1 MSCCDKNYDYSI
13 LWRPIDINKCR
24 IRNRISMS
32 GMGTFTP
39 TMAEQYETESGL
51 RYYEE
56 RAKGGIG
63 LIHTGAYFIDEKT
76 AQGGRTLDFSTDKSI
91 PSGTVLTER
100 VHRWGA
106 KIFAQLSCGTGR
118 NGMPQIGERVP
129 ISSSENP
136 SFYNPSMICR
146 PLSIEEIEE
155 MMEHWKVAAR
165 NAMNMGFDGIQI
177 HAHAGYL
184 MDQFMS
190 EIWNHR
196 KDKYGGS
203 FENRCRF
210 TMETVDAIRSVVGP
224 NFPITYRISL
234 DHRFP
239 GGRTLEESMKILDV
253 LDKCGIDAFDIDAA
267 CYETMDYIFP
277 TRYTGEACMA
287 YVCEEARK
295 HLTKPIINT
304 GNHSMESAV
313 DLLKSGNADIVQFGR
328 QSIADPQ
335 FANKLREG
343 RREDVRPCIVCNEE
357 CIGRIFGR
365 LTQLSCTVNPS
376 VGFESYM
383 EVKPVSGPT
392 NVVVIGGGP
401 GGMYAAEMCAKRGHS
416 VTLLEKATEL
426 GGHFLVASYPPG
438 KGEISGAIRSFIV
451 NCREAGVDIRT
462 NTEATPELVAS
473 LKPDA
478 IIIAT
483 GSVPLRL
490 PIPGLD
496 TCGCSTAEDVLTGK
510 VDTGKRVLVVGGGM
524 VGCECVEFLTER
536 EHIVDMVEMKP
547 VIGEDIVPEARK
559 YIMANLEKHKVT
571 QRVNARVKQFYADGV
586 DYVDTVTGEEAS
598 MRGYD
603 SVVLA
608 MGYKSNNTL
617 EEKLKDLAPQ
627 VIVIGEARQA
637 PGNSMEATG
646 DALNAALAI

>member
-1 MSCCDKNYDYSI
+1 MSCCDKKYDYSI

-39 TMAEQYETESGL
+39 TTVDQVETESGL

-63 LIHTGAYFIDEKT
+63 LIHTGAYFIDEKC
-76 AQGGRTLDFSTDKSI
+76 AQGGRTLDFSSDKSI
-91 PSGTVLTER
+91 PSGTQLTER

-146 PLSIEEIEE
+146 ALTVDEIHE
-155 MMEHWKVAAR
+155 MMEHWKVAAQ
-165 NAMNMGFDGIQI
+165 NAVFMGFDGIQI

-196 KDKYGGS
+196 KDQYGGS

-224 NFPITYRISL
+224 DFPITYRISL

-239 GGRTLEESMKILDV
+239 GGRTIEESMKILDV

-295 HLTKPIINT
+295 HITHPIINT

-313 DLLKSGNADIVQFGR
+313 ELIESGNADIAQFGR

-376 VGFESYM
+376 VGFETAM
-383 EVKPVSGPT
+383 EVKPVTRPT

-401 GGMYAAEMCAKRGHS
+401 GGLEAARCAAERGCS
-416 VTLLEKATEL
+416 VTLYEKDSRL
-426 GGHFLVASYPPG
+426 GGTFL
-438 KGEISGAIRSFIV
+438 
-451 NCREAGVDIRT
+451 T
-462 NTEATPELVAS
+462 
-473 LKPDA
+473 
-478 IIIAT
+478 IAT
-483 GSVPLRL
+483 GDFKWRMPQLIKWYEIQLKKLGVKVVLNTAVAADDPVLKSADAIFVATGSRPTVPH
-490 PIPGLD
+490 IPGIDNKKVIDVVDVHKNGMPEGERVVICGGGLSACD
-496 TCGCSTAEDVLTGK
+496 TAIEYGAKGRKISIVEMLPDVGNDVMVVNKISVDRLLKEYGVELLTSTK
-510 VDTGKRVLVVGGGM
+510 VVGITDEGVEVEHEGAKRVVPADV
-524 VGCECVEFLTER
+524 
-536 EHIVDMVEMKP
+536 IVSAFGRSRNLELADAIQNAYPTKTTIIGDCMKP
-547 VIGEDIVPEARK
+547 AKAGPAIREG
-559 YIMANLEKHKVT
+559 
-571 QRVNARVKQFYADGV
+571 FYA
-586 DYVDTVTGEEAS
+586 
-598 MRGYD
+598 
-603 SVVLA
+603 A
-608 MGYKSNNTL
+608 MA
-617 EEKLKDLAPQ
+617 LK
-627 VIVIGEARQA
+627 
-637 PGNSMEATG
+637 
-646 DALNAALAI
+646 

>member
-1 MSCCDKNYDYSI
+1 MSCCDKKYDYSV

-39 TMAEQYETESGL
+39 TTVDQVETESGL

-76 AQGGRTLDFSTDKSI
+76 AQGGRTLDFSSDKSI
-91 PSGTVLTER
+91 PSGTQLTER

-136 SFYNPSMICR
+136 SFYNPDMICR
-146 PLSIEEIEE
+146 ALTIDEIEE
-155 MMEHWKVAAR
+155 MMEHWKVAAQ
-165 NAMNMGFDGIQI
+165 NAVYMGFDGIQI

-196 KDKYGGS
+196 KDQYGGS

-210 TMETVDAIRSVVGP
+210 AMETVDAIRSVVGP
-224 NFPITYRISL
+224 DFPITYRISL

-239 GGRTLEESMKILDV
+239 GGRTIEESMKILDV

-313 DLLKSGNADIVQFGR
+313 ALLESGNADIAQFGR

-376 VGFESYM
+376 VGFETAM
-383 EVKPVSGPT
+383 EVKPVSKPT

-401 GGMYAAEMCAKRGHS
+401 SGLEAARCAAERGCS
-416 VTLLEKATEL
+416 VTLYEKGDKI
-426 GGHFLVASYPPG
+426 GGTFL
-438 KGEISGAIRSFIV
+438 
-451 NCREAGVDIRT
+451 T
-462 NTEATPELVAS
+462 
-473 LKPDA
+473 
-478 IIIAT
+478 IAT
-483 GSVPLRL
+483 GDFKWRIPQLIEWYGVQLKKLGVKVVLNAEIKADDPVLKSADAIFVATGSKSVMPN
-490 PIPGLD
+490 IPGIDNKKVVDVVDIHKNGMPEGERVVICGGGLSACD
-496 TCGCSTAEDVLTGK
+496 TAIEYGAKGGRKFTIVEMLPQLASDVMVVNKISIDRLLNEYGVEQLTSTK
-510 VDTGKRVLVVGGGM
+510 VIGITDEGVEVEHEGEKRVIPADV
-524 VGCECVEFLTER
+524 
-536 EHIVDMVEMKP
+536 IVAAFGRGRSLELADAVQNEYPTKTVIIGDCMKP
-547 VIGEDIVPEARK
+547 AKAGSAIREG
-559 YIMANLEKHKVT
+559 
-571 QRVNARVKQFYADGV
+571 FYA
-586 DYVDTVTGEEAS
+586 
-598 MRGYD
+598 
-603 SVVLA
+603 A
-608 MGYKSNNTL
+608 MS
-617 EEKLKDLAPQ
+617 LK
-627 VIVIGEARQA
+627 
-637 PGNSMEATG
+637 
-646 DALNAALAI
+646 

>member
-1 MSCCDKNYDYSI
+1 MSCCDKNYDYSL

-76 AQGGRTLDFSTDKSI
+76 AQGGRTLDFSSDKSI

-196 KDKYGGS
+196 TDKYGGS

-253 LDKCGIDAFDIDAA
+253 LDKSGIDAFDIDAA

-313 DLLKSGNADIVQFGR
+313 ELLKSGNADIVQFGR

-383 EVKPVSGPT
+383 EVKPVTKPT

-401 GGMYAAEMCAKRGHS
+401 GGLEAARCAAERGCS
-416 VTLLEKATEL
+416 VTLYEKADRL
-426 GGHFLVASYPPG
+426 GGTFLTIATGDFKWRIPQLIKWYEVQLKKLGVKVVLNTEIGADDPLLKSADAIFVATGSKPILPPIPGIEKAIDVEQIHRNGMPEGKNVVICGGGLSACDTAIEYAAKGDRKFTIVEMLPQLAGDVMVVNKISIDRLLNEYGVEQLVNTKVVGITDAGVEVENAEGKKVLPADVVIGAFGRARSLELADAIQNKYPTKTTIIGDCMKPAKAG
-438 KGEISGAIRSFIV
+438 GAIR
-451 NCREAGVDIRT
+451 EG
-462 NTEATPELVAS
+462 
-473 LKPDA
+473 
-478 IIIAT
+478 
-483 GSVPLRL
+483 
-490 PIPGLD
+490 
-496 TCGCSTAEDVLTGK
+496 
-510 VDTGKRVLVVGGGM
+510 
-524 VGCECVEFLTER
+524 
-536 EHIVDMVEMKP
+536 
-547 VIGEDIVPEARK
+547 
-559 YIMANLEKHKVT
+559 
-571 QRVNARVKQFYADGV
+571 FYA
-586 DYVDTVTGEEAS
+586 
-598 MRGYD
+598 
-603 SVVLA
+603 A
-608 MGYKSNNTL
+608 M
-617 EEKLKDLAPQ
+617 
-627 VIVIGEARQA
+627 
-637 PGNSMEATG
+637 
-646 DALNAALAI
+646 ALI

>member
-1 MSCCDKNYDYSI
+1 MSCCDKKYDYSV

-39 TMAEQYETESGL
+39 TTVDQVETESGL

-91 PSGTVLTER
+91 PSGTQLTER

-136 SFYNPSMICR
+136 SFYNPDMICR
-146 PLSIEEIEE
+146 ALTIDEIEE
-155 MMEHWKVAAR
+155 MMEHWKVAAQ
-165 NAMNMGFDGIQI
+165 NAVYMGFDGIQI

-196 KDKYGGS
+196 TDKYGGS

-224 NFPITYRISL
+224 DFPITYRISL

-239 GGRTLEESMKILDV
+239 GGRTIEESMKILDV

-313 DLLKSGNADIVQFGR
+313 ALLESGNADIAQFGR

-376 VGFESYM
+376 VGFETAM
-383 EVKPVSGPT
+383 EVKPVSKPT

-401 GGMYAAEMCAKRGHS
+401 GGLEAARCAAERGCS
-416 VTLLEKATEL
+416 VTLYEKGDKI
-426 GGHFLVASYPPG
+426 GGTFL
-438 KGEISGAIRSFIV
+438 
-451 NCREAGVDIRT
+451 T
-462 NTEATPELVAS
+462 
-473 LKPDA
+473 
-478 IIIAT
+478 IAT
-483 GSVPLRL
+483 GDFKWRIPQLIEWYGVQLKKLGVKVVLNAEIKADDPVLKSADAIFVATGSKSVMPN
-490 PIPGLD
+490 IPGIDNKKVVDVVDIHKNGMPEGERVVICGGGLSACD
-496 TCGCSTAEDVLTGK
+496 TAIEYGAKGGRKFTIVEMLPQLASDVMVVNKISIDRLLNEYGVEQLTSTK
-510 VDTGKRVLVVGGGM
+510 VIGITDEGVEVEHEGEKRVIPADV
-524 VGCECVEFLTER
+524 
-536 EHIVDMVEMKP
+536 IVAAFGRGRSLELADAVQNEYPTKTVIIGDCMKP
-547 VIGEDIVPEARK
+547 AKAG
-559 YIMANLEKHKVT
+559 
-571 QRVNARVKQFYADGV
+571 NAIREGFYA
-586 DYVDTVTGEEAS
+586 
-598 MRGYD
+598 
-603 SVVLA
+603 A
-608 MGYKSNNTL
+608 MS
-617 EEKLKDLAPQ
+617 LK
-627 VIVIGEARQA
+627 
-637 PGNSMEATG
+637 
-646 DALNAALAI
+646 

>member
-1 MSCCDKNYDYSI
+1 MSCCDKKYDYSI
-13 LWRPIDINKCR
+13 LWHPIDINKCR

-39 TMAEQYETESGL
+39 TTVDQVETESGL

-91 PSGTVLTER
+91 PSGTQLTER

-136 SFYNPSMICR
+136 SFYNPDMICR
-146 PLSIEEIEE
+146 ALTIDEIEE
-155 MMEHWKVAAR
+155 MMEHWKVAAQ
-165 NAMNMGFDGIQI
+165 NAVYMGFDGIQI

-196 KDKYGGS
+196 TDKYGGS

-224 NFPITYRISL
+224 DFPITYRISL

-239 GGRTLEESMKILDV
+239 GGRTIEESMKILDV

-313 DLLKSGNADIVQFGR
+313 ALLESGNADIAQFGR

-376 VGFESYM
+376 VGFETAM
-383 EVKPVSGPT
+383 EVKPVTRPT

-401 GGMYAAEMCAKRGHS
+401 GGLEAARCAAERGCS
-416 VTLLEKATEL
+416 VTLYEKGDKI
-426 GGHFLVASYPPG
+426 GGTFL
-438 KGEISGAIRSFIV
+438 
-451 NCREAGVDIRT
+451 T
-462 NTEATPELVAS
+462 
-473 LKPDA
+473 
-478 IIIAT
+478 IAT
-483 GSVPLRL
+483 GDFKWRIPQLIEWYGVQLKKLGVKVVLNAEIKADDPVLKSADAIFVATGSKSVMPN
-490 PIPGLD
+490 IPGIDNKKVVDVVDIHKNGMPEGERVVICGGGLSACD
-496 TCGCSTAEDVLTGK
+496 TAIEYGAKGGRKFTIVEMLPQLASDVMVVNKISIDRLLNEYGVEQLTSTK
-510 VDTGKRVLVVGGGM
+510 VIGITDEGVEVEHEGEKRVIPADV
-524 VGCECVEFLTER
+524 
-536 EHIVDMVEMKP
+536 IVAAFGRGRSLELADAVQNEYPTKTVIIGDCMKP
-547 VIGEDIVPEARK
+547 AKAGSAIREG
-559 YIMANLEKHKVT
+559 
-571 QRVNARVKQFYADGV
+571 FYA
-586 DYVDTVTGEEAS
+586 
-598 MRGYD
+598 
-603 SVVLA
+603 A
-608 MGYKSNNTL
+608 MS
-617 EEKLKDLAPQ
+617 LK
-627 VIVIGEARQA
+627 
-637 PGNSMEATG
+637 
-646 DALNAALAI
+646 

>member
-1 MSCCDKNYDYSI
+1 MSCCDKKYDYSV

-39 TMAEQYETESGL
+39 TTVDQVETESGL

-63 LIHTGAYFIDEKT
+63 LIHTGAYFIDEKC
-76 AQGGRTLDFSTDKSI
+76 AQGGRTLDFSSDKSI
-91 PSGTVLTER
+91 PSGTQLTER

-146 PLSIEEIEE
+146 ALTVDEIHE
-155 MMEHWKVAAR
+155 MMEHWKVAAQ
-165 NAMNMGFDGIQI
+165 NAVFMGFDGIQI

-196 KDKYGGS
+196 KDQYGGS

-210 TMETVDAIRSVVGP
+210 AMETVDAIRSVVGP
-224 NFPITYRISL
+224 DFPITYRISL

-239 GGRTLEESMKILDV
+239 GGRTIEESMKILDV

-313 DLLKSGNADIVQFGR
+313 ALLESGNADIAQFGR

-376 VGFESYM
+376 VGFETAM
-383 EVKPVSGPT
+383 EVKPVSKPT

-401 GGMYAAEMCAKRGHS
+401 GGLEAARCAAERGCS
-416 VTLLEKATEL
+416 VTLYEKGDKI
-426 GGHFLVASYPPG
+426 GGTFL
-438 KGEISGAIRSFIV
+438 
-451 NCREAGVDIRT
+451 T
-462 NTEATPELVAS
+462 
-473 LKPDA
+473 
-478 IIIAT
+478 IAT
-483 GSVPLRL
+483 GDFKWRIPQLIEWYGVQLKKLGVKVVLNAEIKADDPVLKSADAIFVATGSKSVMPN
-490 PIPGLD
+490 IPGIDNKKVVDVVDIHKNGMPEGERVVICGGGLSACD
-496 TCGCSTAEDVLTGK
+496 TAIEYGAKGGRKFTIVEMLPQLASDVMVVNKISVDRLLKEYGVELLTSTRVVGITDEGVEVEHEGA
-510 VDTGKRVLVVGGGM
+510 KRVVPADV
-524 VGCECVEFLTER
+524 
-536 EHIVDMVEMKP
+536 IVSAFGRSRNLELADAIQNAYPTKTTIIGDCMKP
-547 VIGEDIVPEARK
+547 AKAGPAIREG
-559 YIMANLEKHKVT
+559 
-571 QRVNARVKQFYADGV
+571 FYA
-586 DYVDTVTGEEAS
+586 
-598 MRGYD
+598 
-603 SVVLA
+603 A
-608 MGYKSNNTL
+608 MA
-617 EEKLKDLAPQ
+617 LK
-627 VIVIGEARQA
+627 
-637 PGNSMEATG
+637 
-646 DALNAALAI
+646 

>member
-1 MSCCDKNYDYSI
+1 MSCCDKKYDYSI
-13 LWRPIDINKCR
+13 LWHPIDINKCR

-39 TMAEQYETESGL
+39 TTVDQIETESGM

-91 PSGTVLTER
+91 PSGTTLTER

-136 SFYNPSMICR
+136 SFYNPDMICR
-146 PLSIEEIEE
+146 ALTIDEIEE
-155 MMEHWKVAAR
+155 MMEHWKVAAL
-165 NAMNMGFDGIQI
+165 NAVRMGFDGIQI

-196 KDKYGGS
+196 TDKYGGS

-210 TMETVDAIRSVVGP
+210 AMETVDAIRSVVGP
-224 NFPITYRISL
+224 DFPITYRISL

-239 GGRTLEESMKILDV
+239 GGRTIEESMKILDV
-253 LDKCGIDAFDIDAA
+253 LDKSGIDAFDIDAA

-313 DLLKSGNADIVQFGR
+313 ALLESGNADIVQFGR

-383 EVKPVSGPT
+383 EVKPVSKPT

-401 GGMYAAEMCAKRGHS
+401 GGLEAARCAAERGCS
-416 VTLLEKATEL
+416 VTLYEKADHL
-426 GGHFLVASYPPG
+426 GGTFL
-438 KGEISGAIRSFIV
+438 
-451 NCREAGVDIRT
+451 T
-462 NTEATPELVAS
+462 
-473 LKPDA
+473 
-478 IIIAT
+478 IAT
-483 GSVPLRL
+483 GDFKWRMPQLIEWYRVQLEKLGVKVVLNTEMSVDDPVLKSADAIFVATGSKSFM
-490 PIPGLD
+490 PNIPGIDNKKVIDVVDVHKNGMPEGKNVVICGGGLSACD
-496 TCGCSTAEDVLTGK
+496 TAIEYGKAGDRHISIVEMLPDVGSDVMMVNKISVDRLLKEYNVELLTSTK
-510 VDTGKRVLVVGGGM
+510 VVGVTDEG
-524 VGCECVEFLTER
+524 VEV
-536 EHIVDMVEMKP
+536 EHDGVKSVVPADVVVAAFGRARNLELADAIENAYPTKTTIIGDCMKP
-547 VIGEDIVPEARK
+547 AKAGPAIREG
-559 YIMANLEKHKVT
+559 
-571 QRVNARVKQFYADGV
+571 FYA
-586 DYVDTVTGEEAS
+586 
-598 MRGYD
+598 
-603 SVVLA
+603 A
-608 MGYKSNNTL
+608 MS
-617 EEKLKDLAPQ
+617 LK
-627 VIVIGEARQA
+627 
-637 PGNSMEATG
+637 
-646 DALNAALAI
+646 

>member
-1 MSCCDKNYDYSI
+1 MSCCDKKYDYSV

-39 TMAEQYETESGL
+39 TTVDQVETESGL

-91 PSGTVLTER
+91 PSGTQLTER

-146 PLSIEEIEE
+146 ALTVDEIHE
-155 MMEHWKVAAR
+155 MMEHWKVAAQ
-165 NAMNMGFDGIQI
+165 NAVYMGFDGIQI

-196 KDKYGGS
+196 KDQYGGS

-210 TMETVDAIRSVVGP
+210 AMETVDAIRSVVGP
-224 NFPITYRISL
+224 DFPITYRISL
-234 DHRFP
+234 DHRFT
-239 GGRTLEESMKILDV
+239 GGRTIEESMKILDV

-295 HLTKPIINT
+295 HITHPIINT

-313 DLLKSGNADIVQFGR
+313 ALLESGNADIAQFGR

-376 VGFESYM
+376 VGFETAM
-383 EVKPVSGPT
+383 EVKPVSKPT

-401 GGMYAAEMCAKRGHS
+401 GGLEAARCAAERGCS
-416 VTLLEKATEL
+416 VTLYEKGDKI
-426 GGHFLVASYPPG
+426 GGTFL
-438 KGEISGAIRSFIV
+438 
-451 NCREAGVDIRT
+451 T
-462 NTEATPELVAS
+462 
-473 LKPDA
+473 
-478 IIIAT
+478 IAT
-483 GSVPLRL
+483 GDFKWRIPQLIEWYGVQLKKLGVKVVLNAEIKADDPVLKSADAIFVATGSKSVMPN
-490 PIPGLD
+490 IPGIDNKKVVDVVDIHKNGMPEGERVVICGGGLSACD
-496 TCGCSTAEDVLTGK
+496 TAIEYGAKGGRKFTIVEMLPQLASDVMVVNKISIDRLLNEYGVEQLTSTK
-510 VDTGKRVLVVGGGM
+510 VIGITDEGVEVEHEGEKRVIPADV
-524 VGCECVEFLTER
+524 
-536 EHIVDMVEMKP
+536 IVAAFGRGRSLELADAVQNEYPTKTVIIGDCMKP
-547 VIGEDIVPEARK
+547 AKAG
-559 YIMANLEKHKVT
+559 
-571 QRVNARVKQFYADGV
+571 NAIREGFYA
-586 DYVDTVTGEEAS
+586 
-598 MRGYD
+598 
-603 SVVLA
+603 A
-608 MGYKSNNTL
+608 MS
-617 EEKLKDLAPQ
+617 LK
-627 VIVIGEARQA
+627 
-637 PGNSMEATG
+637 
-646 DALNAALAI
+646 

>member
-1 MSCCDKNYDYSI
+1 MSCCDKKYDYSI
-13 LWRPIDINKCR
+13 LWHPIDINKCR

-39 TMAEQYETESGL
+39 TTVDQVETESGL

-91 PSGTVLTER
+91 PSGTTLTER

-136 SFYNPSMICR
+136 SFYNPDMICR
-146 PLSIEEIEE
+146 ALTIDEIEE
-155 MMEHWKVAAR
+155 MMEHWKVAAQ
-165 NAMNMGFDGIQI
+165 NAVFMGFDGIQI

-196 KDKYGGS
+196 KDQYGGS

-210 TMETVDAIRSVVGP
+210 AMETVDAIRSVVGP
-224 NFPITYRISL
+224 DFPITYRISL

-239 GGRTLEESMKILDV
+239 GGRTIEESMKILDV

-313 DLLKSGNADIVQFGR
+313 ELIESGNADIAQFGR

-335 FANKLREG
+335 FATKLREG

-376 VGFESYM
+376 VGFETAM
-383 EVKPVSGPT
+383 EVKPVSKPT

-401 GGMYAAEMCAKRGHS
+401 GGLEAARCAAERGCS
-416 VTLLEKATEL
+416 VTLYEKGDKI
-426 GGHFLVASYPPG
+426 GGTFL
-438 KGEISGAIRSFIV
+438 
-451 NCREAGVDIRT
+451 T
-462 NTEATPELVAS
+462 
-473 LKPDA
+473 
-478 IIIAT
+478 IAT
-483 GSVPLRL
+483 GDFKWRIPQLIEWYGVQLKKLGVKVVLNAEIKADDPVLKSADAIFVATGSKSVMPN
-490 PIPGLD
+490 IPGIDNKKVVDVVDIHKNGMPEGERVVICGGGLSACD
-496 TCGCSTAEDVLTGK
+496 TAIEYGAKGGRKFTIVEMLPQLASDVMVVNKISIDRLLNEYGVEQLTSTK
-510 VDTGKRVLVVGGGM
+510 VIGITDEGVEVEHEGEKRVIPADV
-524 VGCECVEFLTER
+524 
-536 EHIVDMVEMKP
+536 IVAAFGRGRSLELADAVQNEYPTKTVIIGDCMKP
-547 VIGEDIVPEARK
+547 AKAGSAIREG
-559 YIMANLEKHKVT
+559 
-571 QRVNARVKQFYADGV
+571 FYA
-586 DYVDTVTGEEAS
+586 
-598 MRGYD
+598 
-603 SVVLA
+603 A
-608 MGYKSNNTL
+608 MA
-617 EEKLKDLAPQ
+617 LK
-627 VIVIGEARQA
+627 
-637 PGNSMEATG
+637 
-646 DALNAALAI
+646 

>member
-129 ISSSENP
+129 LSSSETP
-136 SFYNPSMICR
+136 AFYNPSRICR

-155 MMEHWKVAAR
+155 MMEHWKVAAT
-165 NAMNMGFDGIQI
+165 NAVRMGFDGIQI

-196 KDKYGGS
+196 TDKYGGS

-313 DLLKSGNADIVQFGR
+313 ELLKSGNADIAQFGR

-401 GGMYAAEMCAKRGHS
+401 GGLEAARCAAERGCS
-416 VTLLEKATEL
+416 VTLYEKADRL
-426 GGHFLVASYPPG
+426 GGTFL
-438 KGEISGAIRSFIV
+438 
-451 NCREAGVDIRT
+451 T
-462 NTEATPELVAS
+462 
-473 LKPDA
+473 
-478 IIIAT
+478 IAT
-483 GSVPLRL
+483 GDFKWRIPQLIKWYEVQLKKLGVKVVLNTEIGVDDPVLESADAVFVATGSKPVM
-490 PIPGLD
+490 PGIPGIEKAIDVEQIHKNGMPEVKNVVICGGGLSACD
-496 TCGCSTAEDVLTGK
+496 TAIEYAAKGDRKFTIVEMLPQLASDVMVVNKISIDRLLNEYGVEQLVNTK
-510 VDTGKRVLVVGGGM
+510 VVGITDAG
-524 VGCECVEFLTER
+524 VE
-536 EHIVDMVEMKP
+536 VESAEGKKVLPADVVIGAFGRARSLELADAIQNKYPMKTTIIGDCMKP
-547 VIGEDIVPEARK
+547 AKAGSAIREG
-559 YIMANLEKHKVT
+559 
-571 QRVNARVKQFYADGV
+571 FYA
-586 DYVDTVTGEEAS
+586 
-598 MRGYD
+598 
-603 SVVLA
+603 A
-608 MGYKSNNTL
+608 MA
-617 EEKLKDLAPQ
+617 LK
-627 VIVIGEARQA
+627 
-637 PGNSMEATG
+637 
-646 DALNAALAI
+646 

>member
-1 MSCCDKNYDYSI
+1 MSCCDKKYDYSI

-39 TMAEQYETESGL
+39 TTVDQVETESGL

-76 AQGGRTLDFSTDKSI
+76 AQGGRTLDFSSDKSI
-91 PSGTVLTER
+91 PSGTQLTER

-136 SFYNPSMICR
+136 SFYNPDMICR
-146 PLSIEEIEE
+146 ALTIDEIEE
-155 MMEHWKVAAR
+155 MMEHWKVAAQ
-165 NAMNMGFDGIQI
+165 NAVYMGFDGIQI

-196 KDKYGGS
+196 TDKYGGS

-210 TMETVDAIRSVVGP
+210 AMETVDAIRSVVGP
-224 NFPITYRISL
+224 DFPITYRISL

-239 GGRTLEESMKILDV
+239 GGRTIEESMKILDV

-313 DLLKSGNADIVQFGR
+313 ALLESGNADIAQFGR

-376 VGFESYM
+376 VGFETAM
-383 EVKPVSGPT
+383 EVKPVSKPT

-401 GGMYAAEMCAKRGHS
+401 GGLEAARCAAERGCS
-416 VTLLEKATEL
+416 VTLYEKGDKI
-426 GGHFLVASYPPG
+426 GGTFL
-438 KGEISGAIRSFIV
+438 
-451 NCREAGVDIRT
+451 T
-462 NTEATPELVAS
+462 
-473 LKPDA
+473 
-478 IIIAT
+478 IAT
-483 GSVPLRL
+483 GDFKWRIPQLIEWYGVQLKKLGVKVVLNAEIKADDPVLKSADAIFVATGSKSVMPN
-490 PIPGLD
+490 IPGIDNKKVVDVVDIHKNGMPEGERVVICGGGLSACD
-496 TCGCSTAEDVLTGK
+496 TAIEYGAKGGRKFTIVEMLPQLASDVMVVNKISIDRLLNEYGVEQLTSTK
-510 VDTGKRVLVVGGGM
+510 VIGITDEGVEVEHEGEKRVIPADV
-524 VGCECVEFLTER
+524 
-536 EHIVDMVEMKP
+536 IVAAFGRGRSLELADAVQNEYPTKTVIIGDCMKP
-547 VIGEDIVPEARK
+547 AKAGSAIREG
-559 YIMANLEKHKVT
+559 
-571 QRVNARVKQFYADGV
+571 FYA
-586 DYVDTVTGEEAS
+586 
-598 MRGYD
+598 
-603 SVVLA
+603 A
-608 MGYKSNNTL
+608 MS
-617 EEKLKDLAPQ
+617 LK
-627 VIVIGEARQA
+627 
-637 PGNSMEATG
+637 
-646 DALNAALAI
+646 

>member
-1 MSCCDKNYDYSI
+1 MSCCDKNYDYSL

-76 AQGGRTLDFSTDKSI
+76 AQGGRTLDFSSDKSI

-106 KIFAQLSCGTGR
+106 KMFAQLSCGTGR

-253 LDKCGIDAFDIDAA
+253 LDKSGIDAFDIDAA

-313 DLLKSGNADIVQFGR
+313 ELLKSGNADIVQFGR

-383 EVKPVSGPT
+383 EVKPVTKPT

-401 GGMYAAEMCAKRGHS
+401 GGLEAARCAAERGCS
-416 VTLLEKATEL
+416 VTLYEKADRL
-426 GGHFLVASYPPG
+426 GGTFLTIATGDFKWRIPQLIKWYEVQLKKLGVKVVLNTEVSADDPLLKSADAIFVATGSKPILPPIPGIEKAIDVEQIHRNGMPEGKKVVICGGGLSACDTAIEYAAKGDRKFTIVEMLPQLAGDVMVVNKISIDRLLNEYGVEQLVNTKVVGITDAGVEVENAEGKKVLPADVVIGAFGRARSLELADAIQNKYPTKTTIIGDCMKPAKAG
-438 KGEISGAIRSFIV
+438 GAIR
-451 NCREAGVDIRT
+451 EG
-462 NTEATPELVAS
+462 
-473 LKPDA
+473 
-478 IIIAT
+478 
-483 GSVPLRL
+483 
-490 PIPGLD
+490 
-496 TCGCSTAEDVLTGK
+496 
-510 VDTGKRVLVVGGGM
+510 
-524 VGCECVEFLTER
+524 
-536 EHIVDMVEMKP
+536 
-547 VIGEDIVPEARK
+547 
-559 YIMANLEKHKVT
+559 
-571 QRVNARVKQFYADGV
+571 FYA
-586 DYVDTVTGEEAS
+586 
-598 MRGYD
+598 
-603 SVVLA
+603 A
-608 MGYKSNNTL
+608 M
-617 EEKLKDLAPQ
+617 
-627 VIVIGEARQA
+627 
-637 PGNSMEATG
+637 
-646 DALNAALAI
+646 ALI

>member
-1 MSCCDKNYDYSI
+1 MSCCDKKYDYSI
-13 LWRPIDINKCR
+13 LWHPIDINKCR

-39 TMAEQYETESGL
+39 TTVDQVETESGL

-91 PSGTVLTER
+91 PSGTTLTER

-136 SFYNPSMICR
+136 SFYNPDMICR
-146 PLSIEEIEE
+146 ALTIDEIEE
-155 MMEHWKVAAR
+155 MMEHWKVAAL
-165 NAMNMGFDGIQI
+165 NAVRMGFDGIQI

-196 KDKYGGS
+196 TDKYGGS

-210 TMETVDAIRSVVGP
+210 AMETVDAIRSVVGP
-224 NFPITYRISL
+224 DFPITYRISL

-239 GGRTLEESMKILDV
+239 GGRTIEESMKILDV
-253 LDKCGIDAFDIDAA
+253 LDKSGIDAFDIDAA

-313 DLLKSGNADIVQFGR
+313 ALLESGNADIAQFGR

-383 EVKPVSGPT
+383 EVKPVSKPT

-401 GGMYAAEMCAKRGHS
+401 GGLEAARCAAERGCS
-416 VTLLEKATEL
+416 VTLYEKADHL
-426 GGHFLVASYPPG
+426 GGTFL
-438 KGEISGAIRSFIV
+438 
-451 NCREAGVDIRT
+451 T
-462 NTEATPELVAS
+462 
-473 LKPDA
+473 
-478 IIIAT
+478 IAT
-483 GSVPLRL
+483 GDFKWRMPQLIEWYRVQLEKLGVKVVLNTEMSVDDPVLKSADAIFVATGSKSFM
-490 PIPGLD
+490 PNIPGIDNKKVIDVVDVHKNGMPEGKNVVICGGGLSACD
-496 TCGCSTAEDVLTGK
+496 TAIEYGKAGDRHISIVEMLPDVGSDVMMVNKISVDRLLKEYNVELLTSTK
-510 VDTGKRVLVVGGGM
+510 VVGVTDEG
-524 VGCECVEFLTER
+524 VEV
-536 EHIVDMVEMKP
+536 EHDGAKRIVPADVVVAAFGRARNLELADAIENAYPTKTTIIGDCMKP
-547 VIGEDIVPEARK
+547 AKAGPAIREG
-559 YIMANLEKHKVT
+559 
-571 QRVNARVKQFYADGV
+571 FYA
-586 DYVDTVTGEEAS
+586 
-598 MRGYD
+598 
-603 SVVLA
+603 A
-608 MGYKSNNTL
+608 MS
-617 EEKLKDLAPQ
+617 LK
-627 VIVIGEARQA
+627 
-637 PGNSMEATG
+637 
-646 DALNAALAI
+646 

>member
-1 MSCCDKNYDYSI
+1 MSCCDKKYDYSI
-13 LWRPIDINKCR
+13 LWHPIDINKCR

-39 TMAEQYETESGL
+39 TTVDQIETESGM

-91 PSGTVLTER
+91 PSGTTLTER

-136 SFYNPSMICR
+136 SFYNPDMICR
-146 PLSIEEIEE
+146 ALTIDEIEE
-155 MMEHWKVAAR
+155 MMEHWKVAAL
-165 NAMNMGFDGIQI
+165 NAVRMGFDGIQI

-196 KDKYGGS
+196 TDKYGGS

-210 TMETVDAIRSVVGP
+210 AIETVDAIRSVVGP
-224 NFPITYRISL
+224 DFPITYRISL

-239 GGRTLEESMKILDV
+239 GGRTIEESMKILDV
-253 LDKCGIDAFDIDAA
+253 LDKSGIDAFDIDAA

-313 DLLKSGNADIVQFGR
+313 ALLESGNADIVQFGR

-383 EVKPVSGPT
+383 EVKPVSKPT

-401 GGMYAAEMCAKRGHS
+401 GGLEAARCAAERGCS
-416 VTLLEKATEL
+416 VTLYEKADHL
-426 GGHFLVASYPPG
+426 GGTFL
-438 KGEISGAIRSFIV
+438 
-451 NCREAGVDIRT
+451 T
-462 NTEATPELVAS
+462 
-473 LKPDA
+473 
-478 IIIAT
+478 IAT
-483 GSVPLRL
+483 GDFKWRMPQLIEWYRVQLEKLGVKVVLNTEMSVDDPVLKSADAIFVATGSKSFM
-490 PIPGLD
+490 PNIPGIDNKKVIDVVDVHKNGMPEGKNVVICGGGLSACD
-496 TCGCSTAEDVLTGK
+496 TAIEYGKAGGRHISIVEMLPDVGSDVMVVNKISVDRLLKEYNVELLTSTK
-510 VDTGKRVLVVGGGM
+510 VVGVTDEG
-524 VGCECVEFLTER
+524 VEV
-536 EHIVDMVEMKP
+536 EHDGAKRIVPADVVVAAFGRARNLELADAIENAYPTKTTIIGDCMKP
-547 VIGEDIVPEARK
+547 AKAGPAIREG
-559 YIMANLEKHKVT
+559 
-571 QRVNARVKQFYADGV
+571 FYA
-586 DYVDTVTGEEAS
+586 
-598 MRGYD
+598 
-603 SVVLA
+603 A
-608 MGYKSNNTL
+608 MS
-617 EEKLKDLAPQ
+617 LK
-627 VIVIGEARQA
+627 
-637 PGNSMEATG
+637 
-646 DALNAALAI
+646 

>member
-1 MSCCDKNYDYSI
+1 MSCCDKKYDYSI

-39 TMAEQYETESGL
+39 TTVDQVETESGL

-91 PSGTVLTER
+91 PSGTQLTER

-146 PLSIEEIEE
+146 ALTVDEIHE
-155 MMEHWKVAAR
+155 MMEHWKVAAQ
-165 NAMNMGFDGIQI
+165 NAVYMGFDGIQI

-196 KDKYGGS
+196 TDKYGGS

-224 NFPITYRISL
+224 DFPITYRISL

-239 GGRTLEESMKILDV
+239 GGRTIEESMKILDV
-253 LDKCGIDAFDIDAA
+253 LDKSGIDAFDIDAA

-313 DLLKSGNADIVQFGR
+313 ALLESGNADIVQFGR

-383 EVKPVSGPT
+383 EVKPVSKPT

-401 GGMYAAEMCAKRGHS
+401 GGLEAARCAAERGCS
-416 VTLLEKATEL
+416 VTLYEKADHL
-426 GGHFLVASYPPG
+426 GGTFL
-438 KGEISGAIRSFIV
+438 
-451 NCREAGVDIRT
+451 T
-462 NTEATPELVAS
+462 
-473 LKPDA
+473 
-478 IIIAT
+478 IAT
-483 GSVPLRL
+483 GDFKWRMPQLIEWYRVQLEKLGVKVVLSTEMSVDDPVLKSADAIFVATGSKSFM
-490 PIPGLD
+490 PNIPGIDNKKVIDVVDVHKNGMPEGKNVVICGGGLSACD
-496 TCGCSTAEDVLTGK
+496 TAIEYGAKGGRHISIVEMLPDVGNDVMVVNKISVDRLLKEYNVELLTSTK
-510 VDTGKRVLVVGGGM
+510 VVGVTDEG
-524 VGCECVEFLTER
+524 VEV
-536 EHIVDMVEMKP
+536 EHDGAKRIVPADVVVAAFGRARNLELADAIENAYPTKTTIIGDCMKP
-547 VIGEDIVPEARK
+547 AKAGPAIREG
-559 YIMANLEKHKVT
+559 
-571 QRVNARVKQFYADGV
+571 FYA
-586 DYVDTVTGEEAS
+586 
-598 MRGYD
+598 
-603 SVVLA
+603 A
-608 MGYKSNNTL
+608 MS
-617 EEKLKDLAPQ
+617 LK
-627 VIVIGEARQA
+627 
-637 PGNSMEATG
+637 
-646 DALNAALAI
+646 

>member
-155 MMEHWKVAAR
+155 MMEHWKVAAT
-165 NAMNMGFDGIQI
+165 NAVRMGFDGIQI

-196 KDKYGGS
+196 TDKYGGS

-313 DLLKSGNADIVQFGR
+313 ELLKSGNADIAQFGR

-401 GGMYAAEMCAKRGHS
+401 GGLEAARCAAERGCS
-416 VTLLEKATEL
+416 VTLYEKADRL
-426 GGHFLVASYPPG
+426 GGTFL
-438 KGEISGAIRSFIV
+438 
-451 NCREAGVDIRT
+451 T
-462 NTEATPELVAS
+462 
-473 LKPDA
+473 
-478 IIIAT
+478 IAT
-483 GSVPLRL
+483 GDFKWRIPQLIKWYEVQLKKLGVKVVLNTEIGVDDPVLESADAVFVATGSKPVM
-490 PIPGLD
+490 PAIPGIEKAIDVEQIHKNGMPEGKNVVICGGGLSACD
-496 TCGCSTAEDVLTGK
+496 TAIEYAAKGGRKFTIVEMLPQLASDVMVVNKISIDRLLNEYGVEQLVNTK
-510 VDTGKRVLVVGGGM
+510 VVGITDAG
-524 VGCECVEFLTER
+524 VE
-536 EHIVDMVEMKP
+536 VESAEGKKVLPADVVIGAFGRVRSLVLADAIQNKYPMKTTIIGDCMKP
-547 VIGEDIVPEARK
+547 AKAGSAIREG
-559 YIMANLEKHKVT
+559 
-571 QRVNARVKQFYADGV
+571 FYA
-586 DYVDTVTGEEAS
+586 
-598 MRGYD
+598 
-603 SVVLA
+603 A
-608 MGYKSNNTL
+608 MA
-617 EEKLKDLAPQ
+617 LK
-627 VIVIGEARQA
+627 
-637 PGNSMEATG
+637 
-646 DALNAALAI
+646 

>member
-1 MSCCDKNYDYSI
+1 MSCCDKKYDYSI
-13 LWRPIDINKCR
+13 LWHPIDINKCR

-155 MMEHWKVAAR
+155 MMEHWKVAAT
-165 NAMNMGFDGIQI
+165 NAVRMGFDGIQI

-196 KDKYGGS
+196 TDKYGGS

-313 DLLKSGNADIVQFGR
+313 ELLKSGNADIAQFGR

-401 GGMYAAEMCAKRGHS
+401 GGLEAARCAAERGCS
-416 VTLLEKATEL
+416 VTLYEKADRL
-426 GGHFLVASYPPG
+426 GGTFL
-438 KGEISGAIRSFIV
+438 
-451 NCREAGVDIRT
+451 T
-462 NTEATPELVAS
+462 
-473 LKPDA
+473 
-478 IIIAT
+478 IAT
-483 GSVPLRL
+483 GDFKWRIPQLIKWYEVQLKKLGVKVVLNTEIGVDDPVLESADAVFVATGSKPVM
-490 PIPGLD
+490 PAIPGIEK
-496 TCGCSTAEDVLTGK
+496 AIDVERFHKNGMPEGK
-510 VDTGKRVLVVGGGM
+510 NVVICGGGLSA
-524 VGCECVEFLTER
+524 CDTAIE
-536 EHIVDMVEMKP
+536 
-547 VIGEDIVPEARK
+547 
-559 YIMANLEKHKVT
+559 
-571 QRVNARVKQFYADGV
+571 YAAKGGRQV
-586 DYVDTVTGEEAS
+586 HH
-598 MRGYD
+598 RGD
-603 SVVLA
+603 A
-608 MGYKSNNTL
+608 
-617 EEKLKDLAPQ
+617 AQ
-627 VIVIGEARQA
+627 ARQRRHGRQQDQHRPPA
-637 PGNSMEATG
+637 Q
-646 DALNAALAI
+646 

>member
-1 MSCCDKNYDYSI
+1 MPCCDKNYDYSI

-155 MMEHWKVAAR
+155 MMEHWKVAAT
-165 NAMNMGFDGIQI
+165 NAVRMGFDGIQI

-196 KDKYGGS
+196 TDKYGGS

-313 DLLKSGNADIVQFGR
+313 ELLKSGNADIAQFGR

-401 GGMYAAEMCAKRGHS
+401 GGLEAARCAAERGCS
-416 VTLLEKATEL
+416 VTLYEKADRL
-426 GGHFLVASYPPG
+426 GGTFL
-438 KGEISGAIRSFIV
+438 
-451 NCREAGVDIRT
+451 T
-462 NTEATPELVAS
+462 
-473 LKPDA
+473 
-478 IIIAT
+478 IAT
-483 GSVPLRL
+483 GDFKWRIPQLIKWYEVQLKKLGVKVVLNTEIGVDDPVLESADAVFVATGSKPVM
-490 PIPGLD
+490 PAIPGIEKAIDVEQIHKNGMPEGKNVVICGGGLSACD
-496 TCGCSTAEDVLTGK
+496 TAIEYAAKGGRKFTIVEMLPQLASDVMVVNKISIDRLLNEYGVEQLVNTK
-510 VDTGKRVLVVGGGM
+510 VVGITDAG
-524 VGCECVEFLTER
+524 VE
-536 EHIVDMVEMKP
+536 VESAEGKKVLPADVVIGAFGRARSLELADVIQNKYPMKTTIIGDCMKP
-547 VIGEDIVPEARK
+547 AKAGSAIREG
-559 YIMANLEKHKVT
+559 
-571 QRVNARVKQFYADGV
+571 FYA
-586 DYVDTVTGEEAS
+586 
-598 MRGYD
+598 
-603 SVVLA
+603 A
-608 MGYKSNNTL
+608 MA
-617 EEKLKDLAPQ
+617 LK
-627 VIVIGEARQA
+627 
-637 PGNSMEATG
+637 
-646 DALNAALAI
+646 

>member
-1 MSCCDKNYDYSI
+1 MSYEYEL
-13 LWRPIDINKCR
+13 LWQPIDINGCR

-39 TMAEQYETESGL
+39 TLNEQYETESGL

-56 RAKGGIG
+56 RARGGIG
-63 LIHTGAYFIDEKT
+63 LIHTGAYFIDSMT

-106 KIFAQLSCGTGR
+106 KMFAQLSCGTGR

-129 ISSSENP
+129 ISSSANP
-136 SFYNPSMICR
+136 SFYNPNMICR
-146 PLSIEEIEE
+146 PLTTEEIEQ
-155 MMEHWKVAAR
+155 MMETWKVAAH
-165 NAMNMGFDGIQI
+165 NAMMMGFDGIQI

-190 EIWNHR
+190 EVWNHR
-196 KDKYGGS
+196 TDKYGGS

-224 NFPITYRISL
+224 KVPITYRISL

-239 GGRTLEESMKILDV
+239 GGRTIDESMKILDV
-253 LDKCGIDAFDIDAA
+253 LDKCGIDAFDIDSG

-313 DLLKSGNADIVQFGR
+313 TLLKSGNADIVQFGR

-365 LTQLSCTVNPS
+365 LTQLSCTVNPAT
-376 VGFESYM
+376 GLESYM
-383 EVKPVSGPT
+383 EVKPVTKPE
-392 NVVVIGGGP
+392 NVVVIGAGP
-401 GGMYAAEMCAKRGHS
+401 GGLEAARCAAERGCS
-416 VTLLEKATEL
+416 VTVYEKADHIGGTFLTISTGSFKWRMPQLIEWYGVQLKKL
-426 GGHFLVASYPPG
+426 GVKVVL
-438 KGEISGAIRSFIV
+438 
-451 NCREAGVDIRT
+451 
-462 NTEATPELVAS
+462 NTEMHVDDPALAGADKIFV
-473 LKPDA
+473 
-478 IIIAT
+478 AT
-483 GSVPLRL
+483 GSKAIMPS
-490 PIPGLD
+490 IPGI
-496 TCGCSTAEDVLTGK
+496 EKVIDVEEIHRNGMPE
-510 VDTGKRVLVVGGGM
+510 GKRVVICGGGLSACDTAIEYGENNEGRDITIVEMQSAIGNDVMVVNKISIDRLLKKYDVKQLTSTKVIGITDEGVEVENAEGHKVIPADVVVGAFGRG
-524 VGCECVEFLTER
+524 R
-536 EHIVDMVEMKP
+536 
-547 VIGEDIVPEARK
+547 
-559 YIMANLEKHKVT
+559 NLELADAVQIKYPTKTTIIGDCMTPAKAGHAI
-571 QRVNARVKQFYADGV
+571 REGFYA
-586 DYVDTVTGEEAS
+586 
-598 MRGYD
+598 
-603 SVVLA
+603 A
-608 MGYKSNNTL
+608 MSI
-617 EEKLKDLAPQ
+617 E
-627 VIVIGEARQA
+627 
-637 PGNSMEATG
+637 
-646 DALNAALAI
+646 

>member
-1 MSCCDKNYDYSI
+1 MAYDYSL
-13 LWRPIDINKCR
+13 LWQPIDINSVR

-39 TMAEQYETESGL
+39 MLNEQLETESGL

-63 LIHTGAYFIDEKT
+63 LMHTGAYFIDSLT

-129 ISSSENP
+129 ISASDNP
-136 SFYNPSMICR
+136 SFYNPEMICR
-146 PLSIEEIEE
+146 PLTTEEIEK
-155 MMEHWKVAAR
+155 MMEAWKVAAR
-165 NAMNMGFDGIQI
+165 HAMWMGFDGIQI

-190 EIWNHR
+190 EIWNR
-196 KDKYGGS
+196 RTDKYGGS

-224 NFPITYRISL
+224 KVPITYRISL
-234 DHRFP
+234 DHGFP
-239 GGRTLEESMKILDV
+239 GGRTIEESMKILDV
-253 LDKCGIDAFDIDAA
+253 LDKSGIDAFDIDSG

-277 TRYTGEACMA
+277 TRYVGEACMA

-304 GNHSMESAV
+304 GTHSMESAV
-313 DLLKSGNADIVQFGR
+313 ELLKSGNADMVQFGR

-376 VGFESYM
+376 TGLETYM
-383 EVKPVSGPT
+383 EVKPVTKPT

-401 GGMYAAEMCAKRGHS
+401 GGLEAARCAAERGCS
-416 VTLLEKATEL
+416 VTLFEKADHL
-426 GGHFLVASYPPG
+426 GGTFLT
-438 KGEISGAIRSFIV
+438 ISTGSFKWRMPQLIDWYKV
-451 NCREAGVDIRT
+451 QLKKLGVKVVL
-462 NTEATPELVAS
+462 NTEMTVDDPVLAGADYIFV
-473 LKPDA
+473 
-478 IIIAT
+478 AT
-483 GSVPLRL
+483 GSKPLL
-490 PIPGLD
+490 PPIPGIEKVIDVEDVHKKGLPAGKNVVLCGGGLSACD
-496 TCGCSTAEDVLTGK
+496 TAIEYGEKGEDRKFTIVEMMPTIGSDVMVVNKISIDRLLAKYGVEQLTNTKVVGVTDEGVEVETAEGKKVIPADV
-510 VDTGKRVLVVGGGM
+510 VVGCFGRARNLELADAIQYKYPCKTTIIGD
-524 VGCECVEFLTER
+524 C
-536 EHIVDMVEMKP
+536 MKP
-547 VIGEDIVPEARK
+547 AKAGPAIREG
-559 YIMANLEKHKVT
+559 
-571 QRVNARVKQFYADGV
+571 FYA
-586 DYVDTVTGEEAS
+586 
-598 MRGYD
+598 
-603 SVVLA
+603 
-608 MGYKSNNTL
+608 
-617 EEKLKDLAPQ
+617 
-627 VIVIGEARQA
+627 
-637 PGNSMEATG
+637 
-646 DALNAALAI
+646 ALSIQR

>member
-1 MSCCDKNYDYSI
+1 MSYEYEL
-13 LWRPIDINKCR
+13 LWQPIDINGCR

-39 TMAEQYETESGL
+39 TLNEQYETESGL

-56 RAKGGIG
+56 RARGGIG
-63 LIHTGAYFIDEKT
+63 LLHTGAYFIDSMT

-106 KIFAQLSCGTGR
+106 KMFAQLSCGTGR

-129 ISSSENP
+129 ISSSANP
-136 SFYNPSMICR
+136 SFYNPDMICR
-146 PLSIEEIEE
+146 PLTTEEIEQ
-155 MMEHWKVAAR
+155 MMETWKVAAH
-165 NAMNMGFDGIQI
+165 NAMMMGFDGIQI

-190 EIWNHR
+190 EVWNHR
-196 KDKYGGS
+196 TDKYGGS

-224 NFPITYRISL
+224 KVPITYRISL

-239 GGRTLEESMKILDV
+239 GGRTIDESMKILDV
-253 LDKCGIDAFDIDAA
+253 LDKCGIDAFDIDSG

-313 DLLKSGNADIVQFGR
+313 TLLKSGNADIVQFGR

-365 LTQLSCTVNPS
+365 LTQLSCTVNPAT
-376 VGFESYM
+376 GLESYM
-383 EVKPVSGPT
+383 EVKPVTKPE
-392 NVVVIGGGP
+392 NVVVIGAGP
-401 GGMYAAEMCAKRGHS
+401 GGLEAARCAAERGCS
-416 VTLLEKATEL
+416 VTVYEKADHIGGTFLTISTGSFKWRMPQLIEWYGVQLKKL
-426 GGHFLVASYPPG
+426 GVKVVL
-438 KGEISGAIRSFIV
+438 
-451 NCREAGVDIRT
+451 
-462 NTEATPELVAS
+462 NTEMHVDDPALAGADKIFV
-473 LKPDA
+473 
-478 IIIAT
+478 AT
-483 GSVPLRL
+483 GSKAIMPS
-490 PIPGLD
+490 IPGI
-496 TCGCSTAEDVLTGK
+496 EKVIDVEEIHRNGMPE
-510 VDTGKRVLVVGGGM
+510 GKRVVICGGGLSACDTAIEYGEKNEGRDITIVEMQSAIGNDVMVVNKISIDRLLKKYDVKQLTSTKVIGITDEGVEVEIAEGHKVIPADVVVGAFGRG
-524 VGCECVEFLTER
+524 R
-536 EHIVDMVEMKP
+536 
-547 VIGEDIVPEARK
+547 
-559 YIMANLEKHKVT
+559 NLELADAVQIKYPTKTTIIGDCMTPAKAGHAI
-571 QRVNARVKQFYADGV
+571 REGFYA
-586 DYVDTVTGEEAS
+586 
-598 MRGYD
+598 
-603 SVVLA
+603 A
-608 MGYKSNNTL
+608 MSI
-617 EEKLKDLAPQ
+617 E
-627 VIVIGEARQA
+627 
-637 PGNSMEATG
+637 
-646 DALNAALAI
+646 

>member
-1 MSCCDKNYDYSI
+1 MSCCDKKYDYSI
-13 LWRPIDINKCR
+13 LWHPIDINKCR

-32 GMGTFTP
+32 GMGTLTP
-39 TMAEQYETESGL
+39 TTVDQIETESGM

-91 PSGTVLTER
+91 PSGTTLTER

-136 SFYNPSMICR
+136 SFYNPDMICR
-146 PLSIEEIEE
+146 ALTIDEIEE
-155 MMEHWKVAAR
+155 MMEHWKVAAL
-165 NAMNMGFDGIQI
+165 NAVRMGFDGIQI

-196 KDKYGGS
+196 TDKYGGS

-224 NFPITYRISL
+224 DFPITYRISL

-239 GGRTLEESMKILDV
+239 GGRTIEESMKILDV
-253 LDKCGIDAFDIDAA
+253 LDKSGIDAFDIDAA

-313 DLLKSGNADIVQFGR
+313 ALLESGNADIVQFGR

-383 EVKPVSGPT
+383 EVKPVSKPT

-401 GGMYAAEMCAKRGHS
+401 GGLEAARCAAERGCS
-416 VTLLEKATEL
+416 VTLYEKADHL
-426 GGHFLVASYPPG
+426 GGTFL
-438 KGEISGAIRSFIV
+438 
-451 NCREAGVDIRT
+451 T
-462 NTEATPELVAS
+462 
-473 LKPDA
+473 
-478 IIIAT
+478 IAT
-483 GSVPLRL
+483 GDFKWRMPQLIEWYRVQLEKLGVKVVLNTEMSVDDPVLKSADAIFVATGSKSFM
-490 PIPGLD
+490 PNIPGIDNKKVIDVVDVHKNGMPEGKNVVICGGGLSACD
-496 TCGCSTAEDVLTGK
+496 TAIEYGAKGGRHISIVEMLPDVGNDVMVVNKISVDRLLKEYNVELLTSTK
-510 VDTGKRVLVVGGGM
+510 VVGVTDEG
-524 VGCECVEFLTER
+524 VEV
-536 EHIVDMVEMKP
+536 EHDGAKRIVPADVVVAAFGRARNLELADAIENAYPTKTTIIGDCMKP
-547 VIGEDIVPEARK
+547 AKAGPAIREG
-559 YIMANLEKHKVT
+559 
-571 QRVNARVKQFYADGV
+571 FYA
-586 DYVDTVTGEEAS
+586 
-598 MRGYD
+598 
-603 SVVLA
+603 A
-608 MGYKSNNTL
+608 MS
-617 EEKLKDLAPQ
+617 LK
-627 VIVIGEARQA
+627 
-637 PGNSMEATG
+637 
-646 DALNAALAI
+646 

>member
-1 MSCCDKNYDYSI
+1 M
-13 LWRPIDINKCR
+13 
-24 IRNRISMS
+24 
-32 GMGTFTP
+32 
-39 TMAEQYETESGL
+39 
-51 RYYEE
+51 
-56 RAKGGIG
+56 
-63 LIHTGAYFIDEKT
+63 
-76 AQGGRTLDFSTDKSI
+76 
-91 PSGTVLTER
+91 
-100 VHRWGA
+100 HRWGA

-146 PLSIEEIEE
+146 ALTVDEIHE
-155 MMEHWKVAAR
+155 MMEHWKVAAQ
-165 NAMNMGFDGIQI
+165 NAVFMGFDGIQI

-196 KDKYGGS
+196 KDQYGGS

-210 TMETVDAIRSVVGP
+210 AMETVDAIRSVVGP
-224 NFPITYRISL
+224 DFPITYRISL

-239 GGRTLEESMKILDV
+239 GGRTIEESMKILDV

-313 DLLKSGNADIVQFGR
+313 ALLESGNADIAQFGR

-376 VGFESYM
+376 VGFETAM
-383 EVKPVSGPT
+383 EVKPVSKPT

-401 GGMYAAEMCAKRGHS
+401 GGLEAARCAAERGCS
-416 VTLLEKATEL
+416 VTLYEKGDKI
-426 GGHFLVASYPPG
+426 GGTFL
-438 KGEISGAIRSFIV
+438 
-451 NCREAGVDIRT
+451 T
-462 NTEATPELVAS
+462 
-473 LKPDA
+473 
-478 IIIAT
+478 IAT
-483 GSVPLRL
+483 GDFKWRMPQLIKWYEVQLKKLGVKVVLNTAVAADDPVLKSADAIFVATGSRPTVPH
-490 PIPGLD
+490 IPGIDNKKVIDVVDVHKNGMPEGERVVICGGGLSACD
-496 TCGCSTAEDVLTGK
+496 TAIEYGAKGRKISIVEMLPDVGNDVMVVNKISVDRLLKEYGVELLTSTK
-510 VDTGKRVLVVGGGM
+510 VVGITDEGVEVEHEGAKRVVPADV
-524 VGCECVEFLTER
+524 
-536 EHIVDMVEMKP
+536 IVSAFGRSRNLELADAIQNAYPTKTTIIGDCMKP
-547 VIGEDIVPEARK
+547 AKAGPAIREGLYAA
-559 YIMANLEKHKVT
+559 MA
-571 QRVNARVKQFYADGV
+571 
-586 DYVDTVTGEEAS
+586 
-598 MRGYD
+598 
-603 SVVLA
+603 
-608 MGYKSNNTL
+608 
-617 EEKLKDLAPQ
+617 LK
-627 VIVIGEARQA
+627 
-637 PGNSMEATG
+637 
-646 DALNAALAI
+646 

>member
-1 MSCCDKNYDYSI
+1 MSCCDKNYDYSL

-76 AQGGRTLDFSTDKSI
+76 AQGGRTLDFSSDKSI

-106 KIFAQLSCGTGR
+106 KMFAQLSCGTGR

-253 LDKCGIDAFDIDAA
+253 LDKSGIDAFDIDAA

-313 DLLKSGNADIVQFGR
+313 ELLKSGNADIVQFGR

-383 EVKPVSGPT
+383 EVKPVTKPT

-401 GGMYAAEMCAKRGHS
+401 GGLEAARCAAERGCS
-416 VTLLEKATEL
+416 VTLYEKADRL
-426 GGHFLVASYPPG
+426 GGTFLTIATGDFKWRIPQLIKWYEVQLKKLGVKVVLNTEIGADDPLLKSADAIFVATGSKPILPPIPGIEKAIDVEQIHRNGMPEGKNVVICGGGLSACDTAIEYAAKGGRKFTIVEMLPQLAGDVMVVNKISIDRLLNEYGVEQLVNTKVVGITDAGVEVENAEGKKVLPADVVIGAFGRARSLELADAIQNKYPTKTTIIGDCMKPAKAG
-438 KGEISGAIRSFIV
+438 GAIR
-451 NCREAGVDIRT
+451 EG
-462 NTEATPELVAS
+462 
-473 LKPDA
+473 
-478 IIIAT
+478 
-483 GSVPLRL
+483 
-490 PIPGLD
+490 
-496 TCGCSTAEDVLTGK
+496 
-510 VDTGKRVLVVGGGM
+510 
-524 VGCECVEFLTER
+524 
-536 EHIVDMVEMKP
+536 
-547 VIGEDIVPEARK
+547 
-559 YIMANLEKHKVT
+559 
-571 QRVNARVKQFYADGV
+571 FYA
-586 DYVDTVTGEEAS
+586 
-598 MRGYD
+598 
-603 SVVLA
+603 A
-608 MGYKSNNTL
+608 M
-617 EEKLKDLAPQ
+617 
-627 VIVIGEARQA
+627 
-637 PGNSMEATG
+637 
-646 DALNAALAI
+646 ALI

>member
-1 MSCCDKNYDYSI
+1 MSCCDKKYDYSI
-13 LWRPIDINKCR
+13 LWHPIDINKCR

-39 TMAEQYETESGL
+39 TTVDQIETESGM

-91 PSGTVLTER
+91 PSGTTLTER

-136 SFYNPSMICR
+136 SFYNPDMICR
-146 PLSIEEIEE
+146 ALTIDEIEE
-155 MMEHWKVAAR
+155 MMEHWKVAAL
-165 NAMNMGFDGIQI
+165 NAVRMGFDGIQI

-196 KDKYGGS
+196 TDKYGGS

-224 NFPITYRISL
+224 DFPITYRISL

-239 GGRTLEESMKILDV
+239 GGRTIEESMKILDV
-253 LDKCGIDAFDIDAA
+253 LDKSGIDAFDIDAA

-313 DLLKSGNADIVQFGR
+313 ALLESGNADIVQFGR

-383 EVKPVSGPT
+383 EVKPVSKPT

-401 GGMYAAEMCAKRGHS
+401 GGLEAARCAAERGCS
-416 VTLLEKATEL
+416 VTLYEKADHL
-426 GGHFLVASYPPG
+426 GGTFL
-438 KGEISGAIRSFIV
+438 
-451 NCREAGVDIRT
+451 T
-462 NTEATPELVAS
+462 
-473 LKPDA
+473 
-478 IIIAT
+478 IAT
-483 GSVPLRL
+483 GDFKWRMPQLIEWYRVQLEKLGVKVVLNTEMSVDDPVLKSADAIFVATGSKSFM
-490 PIPGLD
+490 PNIPGIDNKKVIDVVDVHKHGMPEGKNVVICGGGLSACD
-496 TCGCSTAEDVLTGK
+496 TAIEYGAKGGRHISIVEMLPDVGNDVMVVNKISVDRLLKEYNVELLTSTK
-510 VDTGKRVLVVGGGM
+510 VVGVTDEG
-524 VGCECVEFLTER
+524 VEV
-536 EHIVDMVEMKP
+536 EHDGAKRIVPADVVVAAFGRARNLELADAIENAYPTKTTIIGDCMKP
-547 VIGEDIVPEARK
+547 AKAGPAIREG
-559 YIMANLEKHKVT
+559 
-571 QRVNARVKQFYADGV
+571 FYA
-586 DYVDTVTGEEAS
+586 
-598 MRGYD
+598 
-603 SVVLA
+603 A
-608 MGYKSNNTL
+608 MS
-617 EEKLKDLAPQ
+617 LK
-627 VIVIGEARQA
+627 
-637 PGNSMEATG
+637 
-646 DALNAALAI
+646 

>member
-1 MSCCDKNYDYSI
+1 MSCCDKKYDYSI

-39 TMAEQYETESGL
+39 TTVDQVETESGL

-63 LIHTGAYFIDEKT
+63 LIHTGAYFIDEKC
-76 AQGGRTLDFSTDKSI
+76 AQGGRTLDFSSDKSI
-91 PSGTVLTER
+91 PSGTQLTER

-146 PLSIEEIEE
+146 ALTVDEIHE
-155 MMEHWKVAAR
+155 MMEHWKVAAQ
-165 NAMNMGFDGIQI
+165 NAVFMGFDGIQI

-196 KDKYGGS
+196 KDQYGGS

-210 TMETVDAIRSVVGP
+210 AMETVDAIRSVVGP
-224 NFPITYRISL
+224 DFPITYRISL

-239 GGRTLEESMKILDV
+239 GGRTIEESMKILDV

-295 HLTKPIINT
+295 HITHPIINT

-313 DLLKSGNADIVQFGR
+313 ELIESGNADIAQFGR

-376 VGFESYM
+376 VGFETAM
-383 EVKPVSGPT
+383 EVKPVSKPT

-401 GGMYAAEMCAKRGHS
+401 GGLEAARCAAERGCS
-416 VTLLEKATEL
+416 VTLYEKDSRL
-426 GGHFLVASYPPG
+426 GGTFL
-438 KGEISGAIRSFIV
+438 
-451 NCREAGVDIRT
+451 T
-462 NTEATPELVAS
+462 
-473 LKPDA
+473 
-478 IIIAT
+478 IAT
-483 GSVPLRL
+483 GDFKWRIPQLIEWYGVQLKKLGVKVVLNAEIKADDPVLKSADAIFVATGSKSVMPN
-490 PIPGLD
+490 IPGIDNKKVVDVVDIHKNGMPEGERVVICGGGLSACD
-496 TCGCSTAEDVLTGK
+496 TAIEYGAKGGRKFTIVEMLPQLASDVMVVNKISIDRLLNEYGVEQLTSTK
-510 VDTGKRVLVVGGGM
+510 VIGITDEGVEVEHEGEKRVIPADV
-524 VGCECVEFLTER
+524 
-536 EHIVDMVEMKP
+536 IVAAFGRGRSLELADAVQNEYPTKTVIIGDCMKP
-547 VIGEDIVPEARK
+547 AKAG
-559 YIMANLEKHKVT
+559 
-571 QRVNARVKQFYADGV
+571 NAIREGFYA
-586 DYVDTVTGEEAS
+586 
-598 MRGYD
+598 
-603 SVVLA
+603 A
-608 MGYKSNNTL
+608 MS
-617 EEKLKDLAPQ
+617 LK
-627 VIVIGEARQA
+627 
-637 PGNSMEATG
+637 
-646 DALNAALAI
+646 

>member
-1 MSCCDKNYDYSI
+1 MSCCDKKYDYSI
-13 LWRPIDINKCR
+13 LWHPIDINKCR

-155 MMEHWKVAAR
+155 MMEHWKVAAT
-165 NAMNMGFDGIQI
+165 NAVRMGFDGIQI

-196 KDKYGGS
+196 TDKYGGS

-287 YVCEEARK
+287 YVREEARK

-313 DLLKSGNADIVQFGR
+313 ELLKSGNADIAQFGR

-401 GGMYAAEMCAKRGHS
+401 GGLEAARCAAERGCS
-416 VTLLEKATEL
+416 VTLYEKADRL
-426 GGHFLVASYPPG
+426 GGTFL
-438 KGEISGAIRSFIV
+438 
-451 NCREAGVDIRT
+451 T
-462 NTEATPELVAS
+462 
-473 LKPDA
+473 
-478 IIIAT
+478 IAT
-483 GSVPLRL
+483 GDFKWRIPQLIKWYEVQLKKLGVKVVLNTEIGVDDPVLESADAVFVATGSKPVM
-490 PIPGLD
+490 PAIPGIEKAIDVEQIHKNGMPEGKNVVICGGGLSACD
-496 TCGCSTAEDVLTGK
+496 TAIEYAAKGGRKFTIVEMLPQLASDVMVVNKISIDRLLNEYGVEQLVNTK
-510 VDTGKRVLVVGGGM
+510 VVGITDAG
-524 VGCECVEFLTER
+524 VE
-536 EHIVDMVEMKP
+536 VESAEGKKVLPADVVIGAFGRARSLELADVIQHKYPMKTTIIGDCMKP
-547 VIGEDIVPEARK
+547 AKAGSAIREG
-559 YIMANLEKHKVT
+559 
-571 QRVNARVKQFYADGV
+571 FYA
-586 DYVDTVTGEEAS
+586 
-598 MRGYD
+598 
-603 SVVLA
+603 A
-608 MGYKSNNTL
+608 MA
-617 EEKLKDLAPQ
+617 LK
-627 VIVIGEARQA
+627 
-637 PGNSMEATG
+637 
-646 DALNAALAI
+646 

>member
-1 MSCCDKNYDYSI
+1 MSCCDKKYDYSI

-39 TMAEQYETESGL
+39 TTVDQVETESGL

-91 PSGTVLTER
+91 PSGTQLTER

-136 SFYNPSMICR
+136 SFYNPDMICR
-146 PLSIEEIEE
+146 ALTIDEIEE
-155 MMEHWKVAAR
+155 MMEHWKVAAQ
-165 NAMNMGFDGIQI
+165 NAVYMGFDGIQI

-196 KDKYGGS
+196 TDKYGGS

-224 NFPITYRISL
+224 DFPITYRISL

-239 GGRTLEESMKILDV
+239 GGRTIEESMKILDV

-304 GNHSMESAV
+304 GNHRMESAV
-313 DLLKSGNADIVQFGR
+313 ALLESGNADIAQFGR

-376 VGFESYM
+376 VGFETAM
-383 EVKPVSGPT
+383 EVKPVSKPT

-401 GGMYAAEMCAKRGHS
+401 GGLEAARCAAERGCS
-416 VTLLEKATEL
+416 VTLYEKGDKI
-426 GGHFLVASYPPG
+426 GGTFL
-438 KGEISGAIRSFIV
+438 
-451 NCREAGVDIRT
+451 T
-462 NTEATPELVAS
+462 
-473 LKPDA
+473 
-478 IIIAT
+478 IAT
-483 GSVPLRL
+483 GDFKWRIPQLIEWYGVQLKKLGVKVVLNAEIKADDPVLKSADAIFVATGSKSVMPK
-490 PIPGLD
+490 IPGIDNKKVVDVVDIHKNGMPEGERVVICGGGLSACD
-496 TCGCSTAEDVLTGK
+496 TAIEYGAKGGRKFTIVEMLPQLASDVMVVNKISIDRLLNEYGVEQLTSTK
-510 VDTGKRVLVVGGGM
+510 VIGITDEGVEVEHEGEKRVIPADV
-524 VGCECVEFLTER
+524 
-536 EHIVDMVEMKP
+536 IVAAFGRGRSLELADAVQNEYPTKTVIIGDCMKP
-547 VIGEDIVPEARK
+547 AKAG
-559 YIMANLEKHKVT
+559 
-571 QRVNARVKQFYADGV
+571 NAIREGFYA
-586 DYVDTVTGEEAS
+586 
-598 MRGYD
+598 
-603 SVVLA
+603 A
-608 MGYKSNNTL
+608 MS
-617 EEKLKDLAPQ
+617 LK
-627 VIVIGEARQA
+627 
-637 PGNSMEATG
+637 
-646 DALNAALAI
+646 

>member
-1 MSCCDKNYDYSI
+1 MSYEYEL
-13 LWRPIDINKCR
+13 LWQPIDINGCR

-39 TMAEQYETESGL
+39 TLNEQYETESGL

-56 RAKGGIG
+56 RARGGIG
-63 LIHTGAYFIDEKT
+63 LIHTGAYFIDSMT

-106 KIFAQLSCGTGR
+106 KMFAQLSCGTGR

-129 ISSSENP
+129 ISSSANP
-136 SFYNPSMICR
+136 SFYNPNMICR
-146 PLSIEEIEE
+146 PLTTEEIEQ
-155 MMEHWKVAAR
+155 MMETWKVAAH
-165 NAMNMGFDGIQI
+165 NAMMMGFDGIQI

-190 EIWNHR
+190 EVWNHR
-196 KDKYGGS
+196 TDKYGGS

-224 NFPITYRISL
+224 KVPITYRISL

-239 GGRTLEESMKILDV
+239 GGRTIDESMKILDV
-253 LDKCGIDAFDIDAA
+253 LDKCGIDAFDIDSS

-313 DLLKSGNADIVQFGR
+313 TLLKSGNADIVQFGR

-365 LTQLSCTVNPS
+365 LTQLSCTVNPAT
-376 VGFESYM
+376 GLESYM
-383 EVKPVSGPT
+383 EVKPVTKPE
-392 NVVVIGGGP
+392 NVVVIGAGP
-401 GGMYAAEMCAKRGHS
+401 GGLEAARCAAERGCS
-416 VTLLEKATEL
+416 VTVYEKADHIGGTFLTISTGSFKWRMPQLIEWYGVQLKKL
-426 GGHFLVASYPPG
+426 GVKVVL
-438 KGEISGAIRSFIV
+438 
-451 NCREAGVDIRT
+451 
-462 NTEATPELVAS
+462 NTEMHVDDPALAGADKIFV
-473 LKPDA
+473 
-478 IIIAT
+478 AT
-483 GSVPLRL
+483 GSKAIMPS
-490 PIPGLD
+490 IPGI
-496 TCGCSTAEDVLTGK
+496 EKVIDVEEIHRNGMPE
-510 VDTGKRVLVVGGGM
+510 GKRVVICGGGLSACDTAIEYGEKNEGRDITIVEMQSAIGNDVMVVNKISIDRLLKKYDVKQLTSTKVIGITDEGVEVENAEGHKVIPADVVVGAFGRG
-524 VGCECVEFLTER
+524 R
-536 EHIVDMVEMKP
+536 
-547 VIGEDIVPEARK
+547 
-559 YIMANLEKHKVT
+559 NLELADAVQIKYPTKTTIIGDCMTPAKAGHAI
-571 QRVNARVKQFYADGV
+571 REGFYA
-586 DYVDTVTGEEAS
+586 
-598 MRGYD
+598 
-603 SVVLA
+603 A
-608 MGYKSNNTL
+608 MSI
-617 EEKLKDLAPQ
+617 E
-627 VIVIGEARQA
+627 
-637 PGNSMEATG
+637 
-646 DALNAALAI
+646 

>member
-1 MSCCDKNYDYSI
+1 MSCCDKKYDYSI
-13 LWRPIDINKCR
+13 LWHPIDINKCR

-39 TMAEQYETESGL
+39 TTVDQIETESGM

-91 PSGTVLTER
+91 PSGTTLTER

-136 SFYNPSMICR
+136 SFYNPDMICR
-146 PLSIEEIEE
+146 ALTIDEIEE
-155 MMEHWKVAAR
+155 MMEHWKVAAL
-165 NAMNMGFDGIQI
+165 NAVRMGFDGIQI

-196 KDKYGGS
+196 TDKYGGS

-210 TMETVDAIRSVVGP
+210 TIETVDAIRSVVGP
-224 NFPITYRISL
+224 DFPITYRISL

-239 GGRTLEESMKILDV
+239 GGRTIEESMKILDV
-253 LDKCGIDAFDIDAA
+253 LDKSGIDAFDIDAA

-313 DLLKSGNADIVQFGR
+313 ALLESGNADIVQFGR

-401 GGMYAAEMCAKRGHS
+401 GGLEAARCAAERGCS
-416 VTLLEKATEL
+416 VTLYEKADRL
-426 GGHFLVASYPPG
+426 GGTFL
-438 KGEISGAIRSFIV
+438 
-451 NCREAGVDIRT
+451 T
-462 NTEATPELVAS
+462 
-473 LKPDA
+473 
-478 IIIAT
+478 IAT
-483 GSVPLRL
+483 GDFKWRIPQLIKWYEVQLKKLGVKVVLNTEIGVDDPVLESADAVFVATGSKPVM
-490 PIPGLD
+490 PAIPGIEKAIDVEQIHKNGMPEGKNVVICGGGLSACD
-496 TCGCSTAEDVLTGK
+496 TAIEYAAKGDRKFTIVEMLPQLASDVMVVNKISIDRLLNEYGVEQLVNTK
-510 VDTGKRVLVVGGGM
+510 VVGITDAG
-524 VGCECVEFLTER
+524 VE
-536 EHIVDMVEMKP
+536 VESAEGKKVLPADVVIGAFGRARSLELADGIQTKSPMKTPIIGDCMKP
-547 VIGEDIVPEARK
+547 AKAGSAIREG
-559 YIMANLEKHKVT
+559 
-571 QRVNARVKQFYADGV
+571 FYA
-586 DYVDTVTGEEAS
+586 
-598 MRGYD
+598 
-603 SVVLA
+603 A
-608 MGYKSNNTL
+608 MA
-617 EEKLKDLAPQ
+617 LK
-627 VIVIGEARQA
+627 
-637 PGNSMEATG
+637 
-646 DALNAALAI
+646 

>member
-13 LWRPIDINKCR
+13 LWHPIDINKCR

-39 TMAEQYETESGL
+39 TTVDQVETESGL

-91 PSGTVLTER
+91 PSGTQLTER

-136 SFYNPSMICR
+136 SFYNPDMICR
-146 PLSIEEIEE
+146 ALTIDEIEE
-155 MMEHWKVAAR
+155 MMEHWKVAAQ
-165 NAMNMGFDGIQI
+165 NAVYMGFDGIQI

-196 KDKYGGS
+196 TDKYGGS

-224 NFPITYRISL
+224 DFPITYRISL

-239 GGRTLEESMKILDV
+239 GGRTIEESMKILDV

-313 DLLKSGNADIVQFGR
+313 ELIESGNADIAQFGR

-376 VGFESYM
+376 VGFETAM
-383 EVKPVSGPT
+383 EVKPVSKPT

-401 GGMYAAEMCAKRGHS
+401 GGLEAARCAAERGCS
-416 VTLLEKATEL
+416 VTLYEKGDKI
-426 GGHFLVASYPPG
+426 GGTFL
-438 KGEISGAIRSFIV
+438 
-451 NCREAGVDIRT
+451 T
-462 NTEATPELVAS
+462 
-473 LKPDA
+473 
-478 IIIAT
+478 IAT
-483 GSVPLRL
+483 GDFKWRIPQLIEWYGVQLKKLGVKVVLNAEIKADDPVLKSADAIFVATGSKSVMPN
-490 PIPGLD
+490 IPGIDNKKVVDVVDIHKNGMPEGERVVICGGGLSACD
-496 TCGCSTAEDVLTGK
+496 TAIEYGAKGGRKFTIVEMLPQLASDVMVVNKISIDRLLNEYGVEQLTSTK
-510 VDTGKRVLVVGGGM
+510 VIGITDEGVEVEHEGEKRVIPADV
-524 VGCECVEFLTER
+524 
-536 EHIVDMVEMKP
+536 IVAAFGRGRSLELADAVQNEYPTKTVIIGDCMKP
-547 VIGEDIVPEARK
+547 AKAG
-559 YIMANLEKHKVT
+559 
-571 QRVNARVKQFYADGV
+571 NAIREGFYA
-586 DYVDTVTGEEAS
+586 
-598 MRGYD
+598 
-603 SVVLA
+603 A
-608 MGYKSNNTL
+608 MS
-617 EEKLKDLAPQ
+617 LK
-627 VIVIGEARQA
+627 
-637 PGNSMEATG
+637 
-646 DALNAALAI
+646 